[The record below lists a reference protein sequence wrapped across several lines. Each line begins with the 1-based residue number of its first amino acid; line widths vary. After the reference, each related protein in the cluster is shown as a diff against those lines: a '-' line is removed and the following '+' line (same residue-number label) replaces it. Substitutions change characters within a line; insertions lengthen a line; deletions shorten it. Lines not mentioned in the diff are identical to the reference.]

1 MIINSVGDTRTPV
14 TVGLQSVT
22 PIDEKNV
29 ENRATELE
37 TAVREST
44 AGAGMQRSA
53 VQESED
59 TRVRDMPTHG
69 DGRTSEEEKK
79 NSAVDEEAL
88 EASREKA
95 QEIIAELSGRD
106 LGLTF
111 SVEKELD
118 RTLISVMDSATED
131 VIRQIP
137 SEEFVRM
144 AKSMQKL
151 RDGTLVGPDANA
163 VLEKSELKGLLL
175 DHEA

>member
-69 DGRTSEEEKK
+69 DGRTSE
-79 NSAVDEEAL
+79 
-88 EASREKA
+88 
-95 QEIIAELSGRD
+95 
-106 LGLTF
+106 
-111 SVEKELD
+111 KELD
-118 RTLISVMDSATED
+118 RTLISVMDRATED

>member
-1 MIINSVGDTRTPV
+1 MIINSVGDTRTSV

-37 TAVREST
+37 TAVHEST
-44 AGAGMQRSA
+44 AGMQRSA

-118 RTLISVMDSATED
+118 RTLISVMDRATED